1 MRVAILSP
9 YLPHRHVGHGGG
21 VSIRNMVLHLGRL
34 HQITLISLLRPGEEG
49 RDAEVSAD
57 LGVSVVAL
65 PFLDSGAHGAAR
77 LELIAGRAAAGIR
90 GLLHGQPYYCA
101 KYWSKGLSRS
111 LCKAVTAAQPD
122 VVLVEGMQMI
132 LYLRDLHRLRDQG
145 RLDCRLCLGSDE
157 LSSLPRLRQINR
169 TRNPLRKL
177 ALRHQASAWQ
187 RLQVQATHWA
197 DATMCVT
204 DQDRDLLLADGGRN
218 CHTVPLGID
227 TYAIKPVWAPE
238 PPIRLLFVGSFSHR
252 PNREAVKFLID
263 KVWPNVAKYAQDME
277 MVLAGRGSRD
287 FLNAHGGGDRS
298 IKAMGFVE
306 DLTDL
311 YRRCR
316 LFVAPLTEG
325 GGIKIKILEAM
336 AYGIPVATT
345 PLGAEGIMR
354 AEDDALWI
362 GEPDE
367 SFADTIRGMLDNRD
381 ETANRAI
388 RARTIIEERFGWPA
402 LARRMSDLFSST
414 ERG

>member
-1 MRVAILSP
+1 MRVAILSA

-21 VSIRNMVLHLGRL
+21 ISTRNMVLHLGRL
-34 HQITLISLLRPGEEG
+34 HEVTLISLLRPGETG
-49 RDAEVSAD
+49 LDAEVSAD

-65 PFLDSGAHGAAR
+65 PFLDSGTQGAAR

-90 GLLHGQPYYCA
+90 GFLHGQPYYGA
-101 KYWSKGLSRS
+101 KYWSKGLSRD
-111 LCKAVTAAQPD
+111 LCEAVTAAQPD

-132 LYLRDLHRLRDQG
+132 LYLRDLRRLRDQG
-145 RLDCRLCLGSDE
+145 RLDCRLYLGSDE
-157 LSSLPRLRQINR
+157 LSSLPRLRQMSR
-169 TRNPLRKL
+169 ARNPLHKL
-177 ALRHQASAWQ
+177 ALYHQSSA
-187 RLQVQATHWA
+187 RTRRPVQATHWA
-197 DATMCVT
+197 DTTLCVT

-227 TYAIKPVWAPE
+227 TTAITPVWAPA
-238 PPIRLLFVGSFSHR
+238 PPTRLLFVGSFSHR

-263 KVWPNVAKYAQDME
+263 KVWPNVAKYDQDME

-298 IKAMGFVE
+298 INAVGYVE

-336 AYGIPVATT
+336 AHGIPVATT
-345 PLGAEGIMR
+345 PLGAEGIVR
-354 AEDDALWI
+354 TEDDALWI

-367 SFADTIRGMLDNRD
+367 SFAATIRQMLDSQD
-381 ETANRAI
+381 ETTHRAI
-388 RARTIIEERFGWPA
+388 RARTLIEERFGWPA
-402 LARRMSDLFSST
+402 LARRMSDLFSSS
-414 ERG
+414 EGG